1 VIIAKVKPWFVPARS
16 PDLNPVEKFWA
27 WLRKEL
33 RRLDL
38 RDLMLKKRLLTRAEY
53 QKRVHDVLRTQ
64 KAQKVASNC
73 ALGLRKVCKKVVAKK
88 GAHSGG

>member
-1 VIIAKVKPWFVPARS
+1 MLARS

-38 RDLMLKKRLLTRAEY
+38 RDLQEKRRLLTKAEH
-53 QKRVHDVLRTQ
+53 QKRVRDVLRTP
-64 KAQKVASNC
+64 KAQRVASNC
-73 ALGLRKVCKKVVAKK
+73 ALNLRKVCKKVCENK
-88 GAHSGG
+88 GAHSGK